1 MTPATLRVV
10 SLRIGSSAPHLALAF
25 ILLAPLLLPFVPA
38 GAQPGLVPDAEMECT
53 PGTHSIKVGPG
64 DSRTATFSCT
74 VTNDYILDEE
84 VTIEVDSSDL
94 SYSAPGKVT
103 VPANGEET
111 FEIVV
116 IGADRMSLETRLV
129 NITYQVTSV
138 SGTLWFGGSEEELQ
152 LKVDVEPFGWP
163 SYEMEGQ
170 ELSLKYNSAGTVNFT
185 VRNTG
190 NAQDTL
196 LIRIEN
202 QSGLEEF
209 GVIMLLSESSV
220 QLNINES
227 KDLSI
232 SVSTTEEVGDGRFEV
247 KVWVGS
253 KRAQDEGDPVE
264 FADIFLLQT
273 EAKTEIIS
281 LDSIPSWAVA
291 VGVGL
296 LIFAVVGAAVVVVK
310 LVSSRRAAVFDDD
323 FGLDDDFGDDF
334 DDLELDEF

>member
-1 MTPATLRVV
+1 LDRAIPVLRPSPALSPTIT
-10 SLRIGSSAPHLALAF
+10 S
-25 ILLAPLLLPFVPA
+25 
-38 GAQPGLVPDAEMECT
+38 
-53 PGTHSIKVGPG
+53 
-64 DSRTATFSCT
+64 
-74 VTNDYILDEE
+74 E

-116 IGADRMSLETRLV
+116 IGADRMSLDTRLV
-129 NITYQVTSV
+129 NITYQVTSAGP
-138 SGTLWFGGSEEELQ
+138 SPWSGSEEELQ

-170 ELSLKYNSAGTVNFT
+170 ELSLAYNSAGTVNFT

-209 GVIMLLSESSV
+209 GVIMVLSESSV

-227 KDLSI
+227 KGLSI

-310 LVSSRRAAVFDDD
+310 LVSSRRAEVFDDD

>member
-10 SLRIGSSAPHLALAF
+10 SLRIGSSATHLALAF
-25 ILLAPLLLPFVPA
+25 ILLAPLLLPFAPVA
-38 GAQPGLVPDAEMECT
+38 AQLAPDAEMECT
-53 PGTHSIKVGPG
+53 PSTHSIKVGPG

-74 VTNDYILDEE
+74 VTNDFAADEE
-84 VTIEVDSSDL
+84 VTIEVDAADL
-94 SYSAPGKVT
+94 SHSAPGKISVS
-103 VPANGEET
+103 ANGEET

-116 IGADRMSLETRLV
+116 IGADRMSLDTRLV
-129 NITYQVTSV
+129 NITYEVTSV
-138 SGTLWFGGSEEELQ
+138 AGFPYSGSEKELQ

-170 ELSLKYNSAGTVNFT
+170 ELSLAYNSAGVVNFT

-209 GVIMLLSESSV
+209 GVIMVLSESSV

-310 LVSSRRAAVFDDD
+310 LVSSRRAEVFDDD

>member
-10 SLRIGSSAPHLALAF
+10 SLRIGSSATHLALAF
-25 ILLAPLLLPFVPA
+25 ILLAPLLLSFAPVA
-38 GAQPGLVPDAEMECT
+38 AQPGLTPDADMECT
-53 PGTHSIKVGPG
+53 PSTHSIKVGPG

-74 VTNDYILDEE
+74 ITNDYFLDEE

-116 IGADRMSLETRLV
+116 IGADRMSLDTRLV
-129 NITYQVTSV
+129 NITYQVTSAGP
-138 SGTLWFGGSEEELQ
+138 SPWSGSEEELQ

-170 ELSLKYNSAGTVNFT
+170 ELSLAYNSAGTVNFT

-209 GVIMLLSESSV
+209 GVIMVLSESSV

-227 KDLSI
+227 KGLSI

-310 LVSSRRAAVFDDD
+310 LVSSRRAEVFDDD

>member
-10 SLRIGSSAPHLALAF
+10 SLRIGSPATHLALAF
-25 ILLAPLLLPFVPA
+25 ILLAPLLLSFAPVA
-38 GAQPGLVPDAEMECT
+38 AQPGLTPDADMECT
-53 PGTHSIKVGPG
+53 PSTHSIKVGPG

-74 VTNDYILDEE
+74 VTNDYFLDEE

-116 IGADRMSLETRLV
+116 IGADRMSLDTRLV
-129 NITYQVTSV
+129 NITYQVTSAGP
-138 SGTLWFGGSEEELQ
+138 SPWSGSEEELQ

-170 ELSLKYNSAGTVNFT
+170 ELSLAYNSAGTVNFT

-209 GVIMLLSESSV
+209 GVIMVLSESSV

-227 KDLSI
+227 KGLSI

-310 LVSSRRAAVFDDD
+310 LVSSRRAEVFDDD

>member
-10 SLRIGSSAPHLALAF
+10 SLRIGSSATRLALAF
-25 ILLAPLLLPFVPA
+25 ILLAPLLLPFAPVA
-38 GAQPGLVPDAEMECT
+38 AQPGPLPDAEMECT
-53 PGTHSIKVGPG
+53 PSTHSIKVGPG

-74 VTNDYILDEE
+74 VTNDFAADEE

-94 SYSAPGKVT
+94 SYSAPGKIT

-116 IGADRMSLETRLV
+116 IGEDRMSLETRLV
-129 NITYQVTSV
+129 NITYQVTSAGP
-138 SGTLWFGGSEEELQ
+138 SPWSGSEEELQ

-170 ELSLKYNSAGTVNFT
+170 ELSLAYNSAGVVNFT

-209 GVIMLLSESSV
+209 GVIMVLSESSV

-296 LIFAVVGAAVVVVK
+296 LIFAVVGAVVVVVK
-310 LVSSRRAAVFDDD
+310 LVSSRRAEVFDDD
-323 FGLDDDFGDDF
+323 FGLGDDF

>member
-1 MTPATLRVV
+1 M
-10 SLRIGSSAPHLALAF
+10 SLRIGSPATHLALAF
-25 ILLAPLLLPFVPA
+25 ILLAPLLLSFAPVA
-38 GAQPGLVPDAEMECT
+38 AQPGLTPDADMECT
-53 PGTHSIKVGPG
+53 PSTHSIKVGPG

-74 VTNDYILDEE
+74 VTNDYFLDEE

-116 IGADRMSLETRLV
+116 IGADRMSLDTRLV
-129 NITYQVTSV
+129 NITYQVTSAGP
-138 SGTLWFGGSEEELQ
+138 SPWSGSEEELQ

-170 ELSLKYNSAGTVNFT
+170 ELSLAYNSAGTVNFT

-209 GVIMLLSESSV
+209 GVIMVLSESSV

-227 KDLSI
+227 KGLSI

-310 LVSSRRAAVFDDD
+310 LVSSRRAEVFDDD

>member
-1 MTPATLRVV
+1 
-10 SLRIGSSAPHLALAF
+10 LRIGSPATHLALAF
-25 ILLAPLLLPFVPA
+25 ILLAPLLLSFAPVA
-38 GAQPGLVPDAEMECT
+38 AQPGLTPDADMECT
-53 PGTHSIKVGPG
+53 PSTHSIKVGPG

-74 VTNDYILDEE
+74 VTNDYFLDEE

-116 IGADRMSLETRLV
+116 IGADRMSLDTRLV
-129 NITYQVTSV
+129 NITYQVTSAGP
-138 SGTLWFGGSEEELQ
+138 SPWSGSEEELQ

-170 ELSLKYNSAGTVNFT
+170 ELSLAYNSAGTVNFT

-209 GVIMLLSESSV
+209 GVIMVLSESSV

-227 KDLSI
+227 KGLSI

-310 LVSSRRAAVFDDD
+310 LVSSRRAEVFDDD

>member
-10 SLRIGSSAPHLALAF
+10 SLRIGSSATHLALAF
-25 ILLAPLLLPFVPA
+25 ILLAPLLLPFAPVA
-38 GAQPGLVPDAEMECT
+38 AQLAPDAEMECT
-53 PGTHSIKVGPG
+53 PSTHSIKVGPG

-74 VTNDYILDEE
+74 VTNDYFLDEE

-94 SYSAPGKVT
+94 SYSAPGKISVS
-103 VPANGEET
+103 ANGEET

-116 IGADRMSLETRLV
+116 IGEDRMSLDTRLV
-129 NITYQVTSV
+129 NITYEVTSV
-138 SGTLWFGGSEEELQ
+138 AGFPYSGSEKELQ

-170 ELSLKYNSAGTVNFT
+170 ELSLAYNSAGTVNFT

-209 GVIMLLSESSV
+209 GVIMVLSESSV
-220 QLNINES
+220 QLNVNES

-310 LVSSRRAAVFDDD
+310 LVSSRRAEVFDDD

>member
-10 SLRIGSSAPHLALAF
+10 SLRIGSSATHLALAF
-25 ILLAPLLLPFVPA
+25 ILLAPLLLSFAPV
-38 GAQPGLVPDAEMECT
+38 GAQPGVTPDADMECT
-53 PGTHSIKVGPG
+53 PSTHSIKVGPG

-74 VTNDYILDEE
+74 ITNDYFLDEE

-116 IGADRMSLETRLV
+116 IGADRMSLDTRLV
-129 NITYQVTSV
+129 NITYQVTSAGP
-138 SGTLWFGGSEEELQ
+138 SPWSGSEEELQ

-170 ELSLKYNSAGTVNFT
+170 ELSLAYNSAGTVNFT

-209 GVIMLLSESSV
+209 GVIMVLSESSV

-227 KDLSI
+227 KGLSI

-310 LVSSRRAAVFDDD
+310 LVSSRRAEVFDDD

>member
-1 MTPATLRVV
+1 M
-10 SLRIGSSAPHLALAF
+10 RIGSSATHLALAF
-25 ILLAPLLLPFVPA
+25 ILLAPLLLSFAPVA
-38 GAQPGLVPDAEMECT
+38 GQPGLTPDAEMECT

-74 VTNDYILDEE
+74 VTNDYFLDEE

-116 IGADRMSLETRLV
+116 IGADRMSLDTRLV
-129 NITYQVTSV
+129 NITYQVTSAGP
-138 SGTLWFGGSEEELQ
+138 SPWSGSEEELQ

-170 ELSLKYNSAGTVNFT
+170 ELSLAYNSAGTVNFT

-209 GVIMLLSESSV
+209 GVIMVLSESSV

-310 LVSSRRAAVFDDD
+310 LGSSRRAEVFDDD